1 MLLYFAVFQDIGTFD
16 PNLWQAEWYILPRS
30 SVLKTKTATE
40 DAASLQKL
48 SLHAE
53 RTFKTRGCTSDMYTY
68 LMYNICKKR
77 PFIIWKCQIKREIV
91 GVDISCFLIDLEV
104 RCFVM
109 NILISCLLCIWF
121 IWSNWNCFCCYT
133 SVYSTL

>member
-1 MLLYFAVFQDIGTFD
+1 
-16 PNLWQAEWYILPRS
+16 
-30 SVLKTKTATE
+30 
-40 DAASLQKL
+40 
-48 SLHAE
+48 
-53 RTFKTRGCTSDMYTY
+53 MYTY

-104 RCFVM
+104 KCFVI

-133 SVYSTL
+133 SVYSTLSLNHDQKKIPLFFILCSWNLSISLLIPQSVKFCSHKKLVMQVPTKLWQNEIYIQ